1 MITGKKKFMIAG
13 FLAVPGLL
21 VLFLLYMHYYN
32 GFGAKET
39 QLITPPP
46 AQKIIK
52 GWANLS
58 GNRKGKVVFARPP
71 KMFVLDLTTGME
83 KEVPNVIV
91 AGAPGRRPRGRSP
104 RPSWAPDGKHFVYR
118 FNNNIYVCDE
128 AGNKQIIANE
138 QMDCRDETRW
148 SWFRQDNTD
157 WLVGPSKD
165 RNVILVKVSEP
176 SVVKVAYKGGNV
188 QLHCEITGTGKYMV
202 YDDGSD
208 IYVTTFGSSEK
219 GIRISKGQ
227 SCRPCAS
234 PDDRAAWSSA
244 DHGKY
249 YIYNAANG
257 QFLSDLNAPPDDRE
271 LYRLNWSNDPDF
283 AAHMFGSRGNTR
295 MHVRKVS
302 TGDYVYIGCG
312 WDPDLWVEKVS
323 TVR

>member
-1 MITGKKKFMIAG
+1 MTTGKKFFIIAG
-13 FLAVPGLL
+13 FLAVPGML
-21 VLFLLYMHYYN
+21 VLFLLYMHHYN

-39 QLITPPP
+39 QLIPPPP

-58 GNRKGKVVFARPP
+58 GNRKGKVIFARPP
-71 KMFVLDLTTGME
+71 KMFVLNLTTGME
-83 KEVPNVIV
+83 KEVLNVVV
-91 AGAPGRRPRGRSP
+91 AGAPGRRLRGKSP

-118 FNNNIYVCDE
+118 YNNNIYVCDE
-128 AGNKQIIANE
+128 AGNKQIITNE

-148 SWFRQDNTD
+148 SWFRQENID

-165 RNVILVKVSEP
+165 RNVILVKVSDP
-176 SVVKVAYKGGNV
+176 SMVKVAYKGGNV

-208 IYVTTFGSSEK
+208 IYVTSFGSSEK

-234 PDDRAAWSSA
+234 PDDCAAWSSA

-249 YIYNAANG
+249 NIHNAANG
-257 QFLSDLNAPPDDRE
+257 QFLSDLNAPPDDGE

-283 AAHMFGSRGNTR
+283 AVHMFGSRGNTK

-302 TGDYVYIGCG
+302 TGGYVYIGCG
-312 WDPDLWVEKVS
+312 WDPDLWVGGKPVNQ
-323 TVR
+323 